1 MLSTVLL
8 FIFDLLFLV
17 GLAGALILSILYLA
31 SKYAHL
37 LKRRQPPES
46 HLRPKQDD
54 PELFP
59 ADLFDQEVWKD
70 LQPPPMGEHLTSDPC
85 QILSKN

>member
-17 GLAGALILSILYLA
+17 GLAGALMLSILYLA

-70 LQPPPMGEHLTSDPC
+70 LQPPAMGAHLTSDPY
-85 QILSKN
+85 QNLSKN